1 MTWGPS
7 SFWVILGPM
16 AQVFDPNSGQWIEV
30 KDEEVTA
37 LVGAGKAFLP
47 KGTVA
52 VVDARGVA
60 GEVPAEDAPQAFAN
74 GYRYRPPAEVQAD
87 QERERYADRPLAAGI
102 AGAARG
108 ITLGL
113 SDVAATRTGLVAPET
128 LKGLEDYNQ
137 EASVGGEVLGTGAAL
152 LATAGAATPAAL
164 VERGGATLGAL
175 AVEKVGGGAVVRG
188 AVKGGVEGG
197 LYGLG
202 RAITDDAQNRDPLT
216 AEKAMASTM
225 SGALFGA
232 GAGALFGRLG
242 DRTRGGRVA
251 SGAADDATPSPASIL
266 DDDVTQADTVVTGG
280 AVPGTGGNQ
289 RNQFREPAGT
299 SGTGATPSSGGM
311 AGAIA
316 DGALSAAT
324 PVKDAIE
331 ANPGVFRRVFAALD
345 VEFPD
350 ADEWVRRGLDIKKK
364 GARILREKDLL
375 EEAPRALRSDPR
387 FAQVKNGGDAA
398 RLIRTKLEESGGEV
412 QRAAARLDEMVSP
425 SEQLDVAA
433 FAARAERELVA
444 PLARGTVDERRAA
457 ARLREELE
465 AMLDGVPETPATLPA
480 RKAGVVVE
488 VPLSELDDI
497 PAKANRNGV
506 LANALKGMDDG
517 KDLGAI
523 KVVQGGN
530 GLRELAG
537 GNHRLV
543 AARQRGA
550 KSIKVLF
557 DSEEAAAIVQRK
569 RGSSVFPDA
578 PAPMDAPGWTPAP
591 PPAGR
596 KLLTFAQAEDLKRRL
611 DKSLRWDSTTPN
623 EVREQLRQLRGLL
636 NRTQEETA
644 ERVSKTLGADTFAEW
659 KRAKALYGQMAEL
672 DNIATERLG
681 DAKNANRLFSL
692 TDNLAGAA
700 GFAVGGGL
708 NPVGLA
714 LSLGSALLNKWGREN
729 LPFVMA
735 RAMGEFDNTPGARKA
750 AQALVNRLK
759 GAGPDA
765 GAAPAGVPP
774 TAPTDPGGAGATPT
788 AAVHGALLSMLQRAA
803 QSGPREAWVAHTV
816 LSGSM
821 EYRQAMEARG
831 LAQYTPEADAEGARR
846 AGTASRVEKAAADFD
861 ARADAAAKG
870 LFSGKRGRVTPT
882 ESSTALAKAEQMR
895 RAAKEPEAVVSR
907 VAERLADV
915 GADTPGLATE
925 MQATAQRAHAFLASK
940 APARPTSP
948 LGDVPALRLP
958 WRPSA
963 AETAKWA
970 AYVRAVE
977 DPASVLED
985 AAGGRLTPEGIEA
998 LEAVYP
1004 SLLANLR
1011 GRVLG
1016 MVAEHPRRLDYQQ
1029 RLSLGLLLGLDL
1041 DESMAPGV
1049 VASLQQ
1055 MHQQEPEKPQGRP
1068 EASSSRTQKRLASE
1082 FSPADGL
1089 TQRGA

>member
-1 MTWGPS
+1 
-7 SFWVILGPM
+7 M
-16 AQVFDPNSGQWIEV
+16 AQVFDPSSGQWIEV
-30 KDEEVTA
+30 PDDEVTA

-47 KGTVA
+47 KGKVS

-74 GYRYRPPAEVQAD
+74 GYRYRPAAEIQAE

-113 SDVAATRTGLVAPET
+113 SDVAATKSGLVAPET
-128 LKGLEDYNQ
+128 LKGLEDYNE

-152 LATAGAATPAAL
+152 LATAGAATPVALADRLGTRLGVAAA
-164 VERGGATLGAL
+164 ERLGA
-175 AVEKVGGGAVVRG
+175 GGLVRG

-202 RAITDDAQNRDPLT
+202 RAITDDAQRRDPLT

-225 SGALFGA
+225 GGALFGA

-242 DRTRGGRVA
+242 DKAGGRA
-251 SGAADDATPSPASIL
+251 SGAVDDAAPTPASIL
-266 DDDVTQADTVVTGG
+266 DDEVTQADTVVTGG
-280 AVPGTGGNQ
+280 AVPGTAGNQ
-289 RNQFREPAGT
+289 RNQFREPQGT
-299 SGTGATPSSGGM
+299 SGTGTTPPDGGA

-316 DGALSAAT
+316 AGTLSAAK
-324 PVKDAIE
+324 PIKDAIE
-331 ANPGVFRRVFAALD
+331 ANPGVFRRVFSALD
-345 VEFPD
+345 ISMPD
-350 ADEWVRRGLDIKKK
+350 ADEFVLRGLDVKKK
-364 GARILREKDLL
+364 GAALLREKGL
-375 EEAPRALRSDPR
+375 EKSAPAALRSDPR
-387 FAQVKNGGDAA
+387 FAQVKNGEDAA

-412 QRAAARLDEMVSP
+412 QAAAARLDEMVSP

-433 FAARAERELVA
+433 FAARAEQELVA

-457 ARLREELE
+457 ARIREELA
-465 AMLDGVPETPATLPA
+465 AMLDGVPETPATLPP
-480 RKAGVVVE
+480 RKAGVVVD

-497 PAKANRNGV
+497 PAKANRNGA
-506 LANALKGMDDG
+506 LANVLKGLDEG

-523 KVVQGGN
+523 KVVQGAD
-530 GLRELAG
+530 GLRELAD

-557 DSEEAAAIVQRK
+557 DSEEAAAIAQRK

-578 PAPMDAPGWTPAP
+578 QAPMDAPGWKPAP

-596 KLLTFAQAEDLKRRL
+596 QLLTFAQAEDLKRRL

-644 ERVSKTLGADTFAEW
+644 ERVSKTLGKDTFAEW

-735 RAMGEFDNTPGARKA
+735 RAMGEFDGNPGARKA
-750 AQALVNRLK
+750 AQALINRLK
-759 GAGPDA
+759 GSGPDA
-765 GAAPAGVPP
+765 GAAPVAPIPPAPAG
-774 TAPTDPGGAGATPT
+774 PGGAGATPT
-788 AAVHGALLSMLQRAA
+788 AAIHGALLSMLQRAA
-803 QSGPREAWVAHTV
+803 QAGPREAWVAHAI
-816 LSGSM
+816 LSGST
-821 EYRQAMEARG
+821 EYRQALEARG
-831 LAQYTPEADAEGARR
+831 LAQYTPEADAEGSRR
-846 AGTASRVEKAAADFD
+846 AATASRVEKAAAAFD

-870 LFSGKRGRVTPT
+870 LFSGKRGKVTPT
-882 ESSTALAKAEQMR
+882 EGPKALAKAEQVR
-895 RAAKEPEAVVSR
+895 RAAQEPETVVTR

-915 GADTPGLATE
+915 GVDTPGLASE

-940 APARPTSP
+940 APARPASP

-958 WRPSA
+958 WKPSA
-963 AETAKWA
+963 AEMAKWA

-985 AAGGRLTPEGIEA
+985 AAGGRLTPEGVEA
-998 LEAVYP
+998 LSAVYP
-1004 SLLANLR
+1004 SLLADLR

-1041 DESMAPGV
+1041 DESMTPAV

-1055 MHQQEPEKPQGRP
+1055 MHQQQPEKPQGRP
-1068 EASSSRTQKRLASE
+1068 EASSRTQKRLQSE

-1089 TQRGA
+1089 SQRSV